1 LKKIR
6 LLLADDHTIVREGL
20 RSLID
25 SAEDMEVVGEVG
37 DGRAALKKVEEIEL
51 DIVLMDIRMPGL
63 NGIEAT
69 RQIKKHF
76 PDVKVLIL
84 SMHPDDEYVLEALRA
99 GASGY
104 ILKQAAHEELFT
116 AIRAAYRNDVFLS
129 PSVSKKVVETYIQSN
144 KSVIM
149 ESSVL
154 DKLTQR
160 EREVLQLIAEGKSSK
175 EISSLLFISPNTV
188 ETHKA
193 HLKEKLGLR
202 KTADLIRYAYRKGI
216 AGPE

>member
-1 LKKIR
+1 MNKIR
-6 LLLADDHTIVREGL
+6 LLLAEDHTIVREGL
-20 RSLID
+20 RALID
-25 SAEDMEVVGEVG
+25 SSEDMEVVGEVG
-37 DGRAALKKVEEIEL
+37 DGREALKKVEEIEL

-116 AIRAAYRNDVFLS
+116 AIRAVYRNDVFLS
-129 PSVSKKVVETYIQSN
+129 PSVSKKVIETYIQSN

-216 AGPE
+216 TGSE